1 MLRAAIFVSNEII
14 AVGKWGRKREGLA
27 TVATSLQLEFKAIVV
42 DYGFKIADMDKLFTS
57 CYFYKTLS

>member
-1 MLRAAIFVSNEII
+1 MV
-14 AVGKWGRKREGLA
+14 VGGGGGGVRKREGLA

>member
-1 MLRAAIFVSNEII
+1 MCVC
-14 AVGKWGRKREGLA
+14 GGGGGWGGVRKREGLA
-27 TVATSLQLEFKAIVV
+27 TVATSLQLELEFKAIVV